1 MKCTAKCYMSPHMS
15 MGKHKTSCAL
25 DGQIIKE
32 RFCVAC
38 AGGSVP
44 DCGICDD
51 KGYFV
56 PEEAKPFD
64 ITKHEFFDGS
74 ILDAHIVDSIQPAVT
89 LRILRGPPIDL
100 LLADAIALAKHF
112 KITAE
117 DLS

>member
-1 MKCTAKCYMSPHMS
+1 MECDQCFGNGRSNVPGAYFCIGCRGT
-15 MGKHKTSCAL
+15 G
-25 DGQIIKE
+25 IK
-32 RFCVAC
+32 
-38 AGGSVP
+38 
-44 DCGICDD
+44 
-51 KGYFV
+51 
-56 PEEAKPFD
+56 PEEKTFD

>member
-15 MGKHKTSCAL
+15 MGQHKTNCAL

-44 DCGICDD
+44 DCGICDE
-51 KGYFV
+51 KGFFV
-56 PEEAKPFD
+56 PEEAVLFD
-64 ITKHEFFDGS
+64 ITKHEWSDKDITGAKGGS
-74 ILDAHIVDSIQPAVT
+74 DWLHINLSSYCLKTGAQLNKEDT
-89 LRILRGPPIDL
+89 
-100 LLADAIALAKHF
+100 IALAKHF
-112 KITAE
+112 KLTAE